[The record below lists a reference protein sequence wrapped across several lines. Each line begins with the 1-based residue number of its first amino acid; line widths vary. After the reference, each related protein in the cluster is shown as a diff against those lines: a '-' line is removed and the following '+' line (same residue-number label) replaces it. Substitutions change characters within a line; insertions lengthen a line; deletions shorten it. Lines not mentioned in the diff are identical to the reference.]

1 MWEISAYR
9 HGQYL
14 SINNYSPSPHA
25 DCSQSFPMVPATAI
39 FPQVFC
45 CTCATLS
52 LPLRSHFQILL
63 RAACPPTLD
72 TGRCSVVLKGTAPE
86 KVPELEHV
94 TWLHINT
101 FLLVN
106 TFPELCHCF
115 PGLAWG
121 NRAQARAAGVCEG
134 SSRLPRTGHSWFRPV
149 PAASGTDPQLG
160 PLAKRV

>member
-1 MWEISAYR
+1 
-9 HGQYL
+9 
-14 SINNYSPSPHA
+14 
-25 DCSQSFPMVPATAI
+25 MVPATAI

-115 PGLAWG
+115 PSLSSITRSRVWG
-121 NRAQARAAGVCEG
+121 NCAQARAAGVCEG

-149 PAASGTDPQLG
+149 PAASVTDPQLG
-160 PLAKRV
+160 PLAKHV